1 MTCVIVIKEKFRLL
15 SYAPFSGIVLLL
27 FLVCVNWFRLANFRH
42 EGVPAKSCW
51 FSMGAEE

>member
-1 MTCVIVIKEKFRLL
+1 MTCAIVMKEKFRLL

-27 FLVCVNWFRLANFRH
+27 FLVCVNWFSLANFRH